1 MILLFGLI
9 VQGKQDYLEE
19 FKEMGMN
26 LGICRKNWM
35 MSEDIY
41 VKQHEPDKKS
51 DFIISG
57 IGNERG

>member
-26 LGICRKNWM
+26 LGICG
-35 MSEDIY
+35 
-41 VKQHEPDKKS
+41 KKL
-51 DFIISG
+51 DDV
-57 IGNERG
+57 